1 MEPVASQASREA
13 LRSPERF
20 DAEEVAAKL
29 EPMDA
34 SGVISWGF
42 EEFGEDLYFACSF
55 QKTSSI
61 ILHLATEI
69 NPNARFFYLDT
80 DVLFPETYETRTAL
94 EERYGIRFHRYTTIT
109 LEQQAETYGD
119 ELWNRDPDVCCD
131 IRKVEPMRSALSAVD
146 CWVSGIRREDSVV
159 RAKAPKLGW
168 DERFGLWKL
177 NPLADWTEEMVWSYI
192 EENEVPYNPLH
203 DKGYPSIGCT
213 HCTRKPRQGEDP
225 RAGRW
230 AGTDK
235 TECGLH
241 G

>member
-20 DAEEVAAKL
+20 DAEEIAAKL

-80 DVLFPETYETRTAL
+80 DVLFPETYATRD
-94 EERYGIRFHRYTTIT
+94 R
-109 LEQQAETYGD
+109 
-119 ELWNRDPDVCCD
+119 
-131 IRKVEPMRSALSAVD
+131 
-146 CWVSGIRREDSVV
+146 
-159 RAKAPKLGW
+159 
-168 DERFGLWKL
+168 
-177 NPLADWTEEMVWSYI
+177 
-192 EENEVPYNPLH
+192 
-203 DKGYPSIGCT
+203 
-213 HCTRKPRQGEDP
+213 
-225 RAGRW
+225 
-230 AGTDK
+230 
-235 TECGLH
+235 
-241 G
+241 

>member
-69 NPNARFFYLDT
+69 NPGARFFYLDT
-80 DVLFPETYETRTAL
+80 DVLFPETYATRDRLA
-94 EERYGIRFHRYTTIT
+94 ERFGVEFERYDSIP
-109 LEQQAETYGD
+109 LDEQARLYGD
-119 ELWNRDPDVCCD
+119 KLWKSDPDACCA
-131 IRKVEPMRSALSAVD
+131 IRKVEPMKRALSEVE
-146 CWVSGIRREDSVV
+146 CWVSGIRRQDSQT
-159 RAKAPKLGW
+159 RAGAPKFSW
-168 DERFGLWKL
+168 DGRFGLWKL
-177 NPLADWTEEMVWSYI
+177 NPLADWTERDVWTHLNSHGI
-192 EENEVPYNPLH
+192 PYNPLH
-203 DKGYPSIGCT
+203 DQGYPSIGCT
-213 HCTRKPRQGEDP
+213 HCTVPVHPGQSARD
-225 RAGRW
+225 GRW
-230 AGTDK
+230 FGLGK
-235 TECGLH
+235 VECGIN
-241 G
+241 